1 MTKFRIDKEFSED
14 RAIEELALSDLRGAT
29 EVERIILNI
38 QDQRRFFSQQEE
50 NVKGDEIFKKDP
62 GKVLRRLRNGLGS
75 QASLDLAAAA
85 AAASSK
91 GTGDGDEGKV
101 INGGYIRSAMGQI
114 TQALSERGDH
124 LDDTTTAATAATT
137 LAVVNNGSPPPD
149 SLNINLED
157 IPRPIH
163 DALTLTHA
171 TTTEFLNHFWLAFL
185 SGDEKR
191 AADLQ
196 NLVGS
201 LRRSGDRVEAV
212 AKHAEEER
220 EKEKERRKQAALA
233 EYKATGRKR
242 RKGADDNI
250 PGGRKLVE
258 EVLGPTVKAVEY
270 AVGKW
275 EEAVREAEKAQ
286 GGAGGGGS
294 LP

>member
-1 MTKFRIDKEFSED
+1 MTQYRIDKGFSED
-14 RAIEELALSDLRGAT
+14 RAMEELALSDLRGDI

-38 QDQRRFFSQQEE
+38 QDQRRFFSQQEG
-50 NVKGDEIFKKDP
+50 NIKGDEIFKKDP

-75 QASLDLAAAA
+75 QGALDLAASA

-91 GTGDGDEGKV
+91 GAGGSSDEGKATS
-101 INGGYIRSAMGQI
+101 GGHIRSAMGQI
-114 TQALSERGDH
+114 TQAISDRGGH
-124 LDDTTTAATAATT
+124 LYDTATIV
-137 LAVVNNGSPPPD
+137 AVNSGSPPPD
-149 SLNINLED
+149 TLNINLED

-163 DALTLTHA
+163 DAITLTHA
-171 TTTEFLNHFWLAFL
+171 TTTEFLHHFWLAFL

-196 NLVGS
+196 TLVGS

-212 AKHAEEER
+212 AKQAEEER

-242 RKGADDNI
+242 RKGDI

-258 EVLGPTVKAVEY
+258 GVLGPTMKAVEF

-275 EEAVREAEKAQ
+275 EEAVREAERAQ
-286 GGAGGGGS
+286 GGAGSGGP
-294 LP
+294 LL